1 MVLVLNTIR
10 PPGRYIGRI
19 PTSAAT
25 ASSRAK
31 WCPRPAIN
39 STVRSCRRH
48 LEHPTIRRRR
58 STSTRDAT
66 GLDTSRPQSNFGLD
80 RITIDRGR
88 LIWMSRTSIAL
99 EAKTRLSNSMVVDFS
114 LTTVLIRLQ
123 FSSDRT
129 QFRKLIVAIITMAE
143 LLVSPVVVKRRRV

>member
-1 MVLVLNTIR
+1 
-10 PPGRYIGRI
+10 
-19 PTSAAT
+19 
-25 ASSRAK
+25 
-31 WCPRPAIN
+31 
-39 STVRSCRRH
+39 
-48 LEHPTIRRRR
+48 
-58 STSTRDAT
+58 
-66 GLDTSRPQSNFGLD
+66 
-80 RITIDRGR
+80 
-88 LIWMSRTSIAL
+88 MSRTSIAL